1 MFSQLRNLWSDDSG
15 QAMVE
20 YGVIIAVV
28 AVAAIAI
35 MTLLW
40 EQIDGLFGDVTNNLQ
55 NAPGN
60 VNVDGNAGS

>member
-1 MFSQLRNLWSDDSG
+1 MFSQLRNLWSDESG

-35 MTLLW
+35 VTMLW
-40 EQIDGLFGDVTNNLQ
+40 EQIDGMFGDITTNLQ
-55 NAPGN
+55 DAPGN
-60 VNVDGNAGS
+60 VNPNGSVD